1 MEPNSGL
8 VPVRFRF
15 GSSHVTSFFASLN
28 AALSEFGLKNEAKLV
43 EPFWNRFSV
52 LEPEPF
58 GSAEVHWP
66 RRDPGVKP
74 DPTVPLAWP

>member
-1 MEPNSGL
+1 MLLYPNL
-8 VPVRFRF
+8 
-15 GSSHVTSFFASLN
+15 T
-28 AALSEFGLKNEAKLV
+28 LKMRQKLV

-58 GSAEVHWP
+58 GSAEVHRP

-74 DPTVPLAWP
+74 DPTVPLTWP